1 MKTEIHRNIRK
12 LSEEDKRNVRET
24 IADRLAAGE
33 VTLGEAVRLMRLAV
47 GMTQANYAKM
57 VGVDIRVLI
66 AVEKG
71 QGNPRFDS
79 LEKIAKPY
87 GLAVSPV
94 NLLLEVSNSGADGR
108 FILNYFS
115 LLFQYA
121 M

>member
-1 MKTEIHRNIRK
+1 M
-12 LSEEDKRNVRET
+12 
-24 IADRLAAGE
+24 
-33 VTLGEAVRLMRLAV
+33 LAV
-47 GMTQANYAKM
+47 YL
-57 VGVDIRVLI
+57 GVLILI

-71 QGNPRFDS
+71 QGNPRFDR

-94 NLLLEVSNSGADGR
+94 NLLLEVSNSVADGR